1 MEKLVYDVILP
12 IPNQQVVDSGVLR
25 PRRVKLD
32 PEGCNVLGLV
42 HQVVQPRREREEPVS
57 GDEKLVDLKK
67 NINIKLFLIRKH
79 FLNS

>member
-1 MEKLVYDVILP
+1 MAPYEVSLP

-32 PEGCNVLGLV
+32 SQWCNVLGLV
-42 HQVVQPRREREEPVS
+42 HQVVQPRREREEPVG

-67 NINIKLFLIRKH
+67 NINIK
-79 FLNS
+79 